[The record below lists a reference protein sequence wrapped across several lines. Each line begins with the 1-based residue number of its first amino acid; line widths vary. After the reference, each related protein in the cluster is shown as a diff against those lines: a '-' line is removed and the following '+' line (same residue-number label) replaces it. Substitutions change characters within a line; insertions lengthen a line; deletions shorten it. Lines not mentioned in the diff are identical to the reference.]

1 MLQDFILFLFSLC
14 VGAFATYRVLKILA
28 WSFYEKDFTEDNR
41 METEHFKLMQ
51 ANELLKSKLKIV
63 EKQLQQVKK
72 ENDFLFKEIMEKS
85 A

>member
-14 VGAFATYRVLKILA
+14 VGSFATYRVLKILA

-41 METEHFKLMQ
+41 MEKEQFKLLQ
-51 ANELLKSKLKIV
+51 TNQFLKSKLKIA
-63 EKQLQQVKK
+63 EKQLQQLKK
-72 ENDFLFKEIMEKS
+72 ENDYLFKEIMDKS